1 VGLRAMFKGLGS
13 MFRSKGN
20 GFKPRQASPS
30 RSTVVKTE
38 KAKPVEPPKPP
49 EPKKCSVQLVNSPQS
64 IGFDPIEMNI
74 RLDCPGGASPAGQE
88 LEVVVGWKDD
98 KTPIKRRVRTD
109 AAGQARILLEVN
121 GVEKDSERQFD
132 DLDRYDRELR
142 ERAEREAL
150 TRESDRSGLTSAS
163 SGVALEKAK
172 EVVTAPHTAI
182 AIRAVPGVMLLGVE
196 IGAAAAATGGVAI
209 VGASTYLTYQRMK
222 ADVER
227 QVAKD
232 ESAYAKGTAE
242 LKSRIG
248 SKFDDLDKHAR
259 EARAEDG
266 CGDGQPVDILDRFVD
281 GTRLAPGFLRRHED
295 NGGHTIDKH
304 VGKPRE
310 YLIARLK
317 EVWDASS
324 YNDMLTAENVTRQT
338 IIADLDAITAWFRS
352 KDPNDRR
359 FRNPG
364 GAGLR
369 EIGYM
374 VSRDNYFPTP
384 KFDSSI
390 VLRKAPQCRILIYTS
405 FPE

>member
-1 VGLRAMFKGLGS
+1 
-13 MFRSKGN
+13 
-20 GFKPRQASPS
+20 
-30 RSTVVKTE
+30 
-38 KAKPVEPPKPP
+38 
-49 EPKKCSVQLVNSPQS
+49 
-64 IGFDPIEMNI
+64 
-74 RLDCPGGASPAGQE
+74 
-88 LEVVVGWKDD
+88 
-98 KTPIKRRVRTD
+98 
-109 AAGQARILLEVN
+109 
-121 GVEKDSERQFD
+121 
-132 DLDRYDRELR
+132 
-142 ERAEREAL
+142 
-150 TRESDRSGLTSAS
+150 
-163 SGVALEKAK
+163 
-172 EVVTAPHTAI
+172 
-182 AIRAVPGVMLLGVE
+182 MLLGFE